1 MIPIAGPQPT
11 GLFTGLPAGTYY
23 IQVTSEDC
31 AEVSSPVVITDPDHW
46 KLLPIH
52 SQM

>member
-31 AEVSSPVVITDPDHW
+31 AEVSSPVVITDPDP
-46 KLLPIH
+46 LETVTNT